1 MGGKK
6 VMERE
11 KEGDKEWW
19 TIRRR
24 EKRKRGKTKKTM
36 LKEIIICNKKMQ

>member
-1 MGGKK
+1 MVCKAHSRID
-6 VMERE
+6 MEKE
-11 KEGDKEWW
+11 KEGEKEWW

-36 LKEIIICNKKMQ
+36 LKERII